1 MNNFDE
7 FGEHSSKHN
16 QILPYYVHI
25 YKCVHNPK
33 HQTGIITI

>member
-16 QILPYYVHI
+16 QILLYYVHI
-25 YKCVHNPK
+25 YKLVHNPK
-33 HQTGIITI
+33 LQTGIITI